1 MNTSAKSCTEK
12 EMTAFDGSASGLET
26 LLPIVRAFSQVTK
39 SLVSNL
45 LKSLFYYA

>member
-1 MNTSAKSCTEK
+1 
-12 EMTAFDGSASGLET
+12 MTAFDGSSSGLET
-26 LLPIVRAFSQVTK
+26 LLPIVRAFYQATK